1 MLPPRPRPFPVLPC
15 AAACLA
21 TLVACDAHVPAP
33 GTPALDKPVV
43 AAPEMSAPGGEP
55 TVSAAAAAP
64 KPPRYQPPAPPDPPI
79 VLAGGGKRAVK
90 GAHGAVTS
98 VEANATRVGIEVLG
112 KGGNAVDAAVA
123 VAYVLAVTHPSAG
136 NIGGGGFM
144 MVRLASGEVH
154 AIDFRETAPKTVTT
168 ERVLAMLDK
177 DGAIGWRSAGVP
189 GTVAGLGMARDR
201 FGSRP
206 LAELVQPAIDLA
218 RKGHKLG
225 ARQGLALGWS
235 WPKLSGDA
243 AARAIFGRGK
253 KALARGERIEQ
264 KDLAGT
270 LETIA
275 RQGERA
281 FYEGPIAQKIDEAM
295 RNNGG
300 YMTAED
306 LRAYRPKLRTPLRF
320 AYRGFTVDSMP
331 PPSMGGVALAGI
343 MLTLERVRA
352 HDAPLDSGM
361 ALHFFVESARRAYA
375 ERRLVGGDPDFLPP
389 ETHNPLLTRLLD
401 GGYLAARQPPI
412 ERDKATPS
420 AALSQVA
427 EKHTE
432 SPETTHFSVVDAAG
446 NAVACTVTQSA
457 GYGAKVVVPGTGVL
471 LGNALGGFSEAGVN
485 TVAPG
490 KRMASSMSP
499 TIVTQS
505 GKLALVLGS
514 PGGDTI
520 PNTVAQVLR
529 NLVDYRQTIDL
540 AVTHPRIHHQWMPDK
555 VRVEKQNAPPKS
567 ALDDL
572 VRRGHV
578 LDMDATPIGDANDI
592 LVEANGV
599 AWAAADGREGGKA
612 MGLDMAPAKPPGAPG
627 SAPAAAGTEP
637 QAPVPAAS
645 GGAK

>member
-1 MLPPRPRPFPVLPC
+1 MLVS
-15 AAACLA
+15 
-21 TLVACDAHVPAP
+21 CDSHVPAP
-33 GTPALDKPVV
+33 DTPADGKPVV
-43 AAPEMSAPGGEP
+43 GAPEMSAPGTEP
-55 TVSAAAAAP
+55 TVSAAASGP
-64 KPPRYQPPAPPDPPI
+64 KPPAYQAPPPPDPPL

-90 GAHGAVTS
+90 GTHGAVTT
-98 VEANATRVGIEVLG
+98 VEANATRVGVQVLE
-112 KGGNAVDAAVA
+112 KGGNAIDAAVA
-123 VAYVLAVTHPSAG
+123 IAYVLAVTHPSAG

-168 ERVLAMLDK
+168 ERVLTMLDK

-189 GTVAGLGMARDR
+189 GTVAGMGMARDR

-225 ARQGLALGWS
+225 ARQGLSLGWA
-235 WPKLSGDA
+235 WPKLSADP

-253 KALARGERIEQ
+253 KALAQGERIEQ
-264 KDLAGT
+264 KDLART

-275 RQGERA
+275 SGGERA
-281 FYEGPIAQKIDEAM
+281 FYEGPIAGKIDEAM
-295 RNNGG
+295 RKNGG
-300 YMTAED
+300 YVTAED

-320 AYRGFTVDSMP
+320 SYRGFTVDSMP
-331 PPSMGGVALAGI
+331 PPSMGGVALAEI

-361 ALHFFVESARRAYA
+361 ALHFFIEAARRAYA

-389 ETHNPLLTRLLD
+389 ETHNPLLARLVD

-420 AALSQVA
+420 ADLAA
-427 EKHTE
+427 AGDKHTE

-457 GYGAKVVVPGTGVL
+457 GYGAKVVVPGTGMV
-471 LGNALGGFSEAGVN
+471 LGNALGGFSETGVN

-499 TIVTQS
+499 TIVTQN

-529 NLVDYRQTIDL
+529 NLVDYRLTIDA

-567 ALDDL
+567 VLDDL

-578 LDMDATPIGDANDI
+578 LDLENTPIGDANDI
-592 LVEANGV
+592 LVEANGT

-612 MGLDMAPAKPPGAPG
+612 LGLAVAPASPPGIPG
-627 SAPAAAGTEP
+627 SAPA
-637 QAPVPAAS
+637 
-645 GGAK
+645 